1 MDRRPLK
8 NVLYVIGI
16 FFVIYLFTLVKQCS
30 EPKETIPVKIETPA
44 KSGSFEKPTEV
55 IPGAPKKDSIV
66 YKKGKTIYTEN
77 PINKQLAEDY
87 LKATDSIK
95 RLKLYLDA
103 IQEKDGTYVY
113 DNKDLKLEVYAK
125 TRGEL
130 LEMKPK
136 YTIKPSEVKVDVPV
150 KQTVLAMYG
159 GIEVGNN
166 ASLTNLTVKADV
178 GLQNKKGTIF
188 TVGADT
194 RSNFYVGAKVKFLDI
209 KK

>member
-1 MDRRPLK
+1 MNRRPLK

-16 FFVIYLFTLVKQCS
+16 FFVIYLFTLIKQCS
-30 EPKETIPVKIETPA
+30 EPKETVPVKIETPA

-55 IPGAPKKDSIV
+55 IPGTPKKDSIV

-113 DNKDLKLEVYAK
+113 DNKDLKLEIYAK

-130 LEMKPK
+130 LEIKPK

-178 GLQNKKGTIF
+178 GLQNKRGTIF

-194 RSNFYVGAKVKFLDI
+194 RSNFYVGAKIKFLDI